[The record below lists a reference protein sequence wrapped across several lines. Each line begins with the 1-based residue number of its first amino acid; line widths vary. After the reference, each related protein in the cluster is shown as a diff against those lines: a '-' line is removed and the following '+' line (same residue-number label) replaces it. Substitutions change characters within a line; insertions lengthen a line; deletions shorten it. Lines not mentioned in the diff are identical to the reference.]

1 MIEYKIGDIVKV
13 RVTGIERYGIF
24 VSVDSFYTGLIH
36 ISEISSSFVKDINDY
51 VKDNEEIYAQILD
64 INKESKQMRLS
75 IKNINYKTIINRGT
89 MEETR
94 SGFLPLKEE
103 LPKWIDKKMDEYKN
117 KSNQN

>member
-94 SGFLPLKEE
+94 SGFLPLKKE
-103 LPKWIDKKMDEYKN
+103 LPKWIDKKMNEYKN